1 MNIPLSESQALSGS
15 DQIGPGQR
23 ARSIKQVGESNV
35 GMWSWEWRYLLCGVR
50 ERERQQCSDYDN
62 WMESLIKYLWIQ
74 FKFKICNFYQVTRYS
89 KFLLRCLDKDTVGD
103 NSAVPGLGTI
113 CPWHMI
119 SSWCSIFVWL
129 HICLG
134 KILNLSR
141 RTARHGKWAESR
153 QWPRPSVSS
162 GIRELDSKLV
172 HNCIYCMIYLQIYC
186 STDKIFYIWLNRYLW
201 L

>member
-1 MNIPLSESQALSGS
+1 MNISFRPFSCYIS
-15 DQIGPGQR
+15 DLFFLLEQLVIVNEHTIKWKSSLIRKWPDWS
-23 ARSIKQVGESNV
+23 RSTGEEHQTGWGVQCGNV
-35 GMWSWEWRYLLCGVR
+35 KLRVKVFTMRGK
-50 ERERQQCSDYDN
+50 RERQQCSDYDN

-153 QWPRPSVSS
+153 
-162 GIRELDSKLV
+162 
-172 HNCIYCMIYLQIYC
+172 
-186 STDKIFYIWLNRYLW
+186 
-201 L
+201 